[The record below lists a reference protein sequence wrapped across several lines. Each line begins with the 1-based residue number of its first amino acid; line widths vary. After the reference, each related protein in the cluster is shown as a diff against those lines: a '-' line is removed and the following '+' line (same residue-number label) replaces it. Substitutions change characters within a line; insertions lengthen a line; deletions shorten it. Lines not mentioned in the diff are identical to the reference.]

1 MPAHPPSR
9 AFTSDV
15 PVYAAVVLGYILL
28 LPPQLNLSVFGSVLP
43 PYRFF
48 LIPSLL
54 FVFAAI
60 FKGRLKIVW
69 PDILVMLA
77 AAWITLAL
85 FMTTEQSAAFTA
97 SFAQI
102 TDIAFAYLFGRAA
115 FTSLRDVRVFL
126 LLMLPGLAI
135 IGGLMILESLSNTHI
150 IQPFFAELT
159 GQSFRVRFDERLGLM
174 RSRGPFPHPIL
185 AGIFIASF
193 LPLYFMSGFRRWPW
207 IIGSVAAFASFF
219 TVSSAALLALVAGG
233 GLIAYNWL
241 SERIVN
247 LTWKLFFVGAGL
259 VMFVLEMG
267 TNSGAFNLIMR
278 FGSLNS
284 YSAYNRVLIWKYGT
298 KNVEKNPWFGIGY
311 EDWERPEWMVASI
324 DHYWLILAIQFG
336 FIPPFLIAIATF
348 IAVYTLIRRTPQN
361 VSPMDVRFQRGIA
374 IAMSVFAL
382 GAISV
387 ALWLQVQVWFFVLLA
402 ITVSVG
408 HASIERPQQVRRP
421 MPKELW
427 EQLQLSEA
435 PTAPAAGPS
444 QDSPARPA
452 RYR

>member
-9 AFTSDV
+9 GFTSDV

-28 LPPQLNLSVFGSVLP
+28 LPPQMNLSVFGSVLP

-54 FVFAAI
+54 FVFASI
-60 FKGRLKIVW
+60 FKGRLKIAW
-69 PDILVMLA
+69 PDILVLLA

-85 FMTTEQSAAFTA
+85 FMTTEQSDAFTA
-97 SFAQI
+97 SFAQV
-102 TDIAFAYLFGRAA
+102 TDIALAYLFGRAA
-115 FTSLRDVRVFL
+115 FTSLRDVRIFL
-126 LLMLPGLAI
+126 LLMLPGMAI
-135 IGGLMILESLSNTHI
+135 VGGLMMLESLSHTHI
-150 IQPFFAELT
+150 IQPFFSELT
-159 GQSFRVRFDERLGLM
+159 GRSFRVLSGERLGLM
-174 RSRGPFPHPIL
+174 RSHGPFPHPIL
-185 AGIFIASF
+185 GGIFMASF
-193 LPLYFMSGFRRWPW
+193 LPLYFLSGFRRWPW
-207 IIGSVAAFASFF
+207 IIGSAAAFASFF
-219 TVSSAALLALVAGG
+219 SVSSAALLALVAGG

-241 SERIVN
+241 TERIVN
-247 LTWKLFFVGAGL
+247 VTWKLFFVVSGL
-259 VMFVLEMG
+259 LIFVLEMG

-298 KNVEKNPWFGIGY
+298 QNVEKNPWFGIGY

-324 DHYWLILAIQFG
+324 DHYWLLLAIQFG
-336 FIPPFLIAIATF
+336 FIPPVLIALAAF

-361 VSPMDVRFQRGIA
+361 VSPVDVRFQQGIA

-387 ALWLQVQVWFFVLLA
+387 AMWLQVQVWFFVLLA

-408 HASIERPQQVRRP
+408 HAGIGRSQQARRP

-435 PTAPAAGPS
+435 PTAPVGGPDQGRSAGPHG
-444 QDSPARPA
+444 
-452 RYR
+452 YR